1 MFYRLAADLVLV
13 IHLAFI
19 ILVVAGAVLVYRYSW
34 FVWVHVPA
42 AAWGAFVELTG
53 RICPLTLLENSLRI
67 KAGQEGY
74 AHSFVEQY
82 IVALIYPAGLTRNV
96 QLWLAGLVVVIN
108 AILYTWILLHKRRRG
123 RPATDSSG
131 PITR

>member
-1 MFYRLAADLVLV
+1 M
-13 IHLAFI
+13 
-19 ILVVAGAVLVYRYSW
+19 
-34 FVWVHVPA
+34 HVPA

-67 KAGQEGY
+67 DAGQEGY

-123 RPATDSSG
+123 RPATDTSG